1 MVVAHT
7 GLVESLLLCVVPV
20 LPGDAAKIAVAAL
33 LVPVLRKTLSK
44 AGMAVSV

>member
-1 MVVAHT
+1 MVVTHT
-7 GLVESLLLCVVPV
+7 GHDEYLLLCLFPFLKV
-20 LPGDAAKIAVAAL
+20 DAANNDVAAL